1 MNDNIEHNIAVNI
14 KELRTNASLTQS
26 ELGDKISYSDK
37 TVSKWENGTS
47 VPDINAL
54 CALAEVFGITL
65 DDIVKENA
73 AMKQQSLSV
82 GEQKSEKANDIAML
96 CLSVVSVYMVA
107 TFAYVGLLMIKDY
120 NIWQIF
126 VWAIAPSALI
136 VYRFN
141 KLNFNAKWASTV
153 TLSVFMWSLITAL
166 YLQLLYIDNFW
177 PMFFIGTP
185 LQAMIVISTLFRK
198 RKGLFSY
205 FLRPSGKN

>member
-1 MNDNIEHNIAVNI
+1 MLSENLKTLRRQKGFTQE
-14 KELRTNASLTQS
+14 ELAARLNVVRQ
-26 ELGDKISYSDK
+26 
-37 TVSKWENGTS
+37 TVSKWENSSS

-73 AMKQQSLSV
+73 AMKQQTLSV
-82 GEQKSEKANDIAML
+82 DEQKSEKANDIAML